1 MVNTIAR
8 HIVTTPNICFGKP
21 RIAGHRITV
30 ADVAIMHLRMGLSL
44 EEIAGKYKLDPA
56 AVYAAMAY
64 YLDHREE
71 IEKRI
76 AKDAAFVAALQRRSR
91 SPRRTRIQTVKNG

>member
-8 HIVTTPNICFGKP
+8 HIVITPNICFGRP

-64 YLDHREE
+64 YCENREE
-71 IEKRI
+71 IDQKIKE
-76 AKDAAFVAALQRRSR
+76 DEEFVAEFK
-91 SPRRTRIQTVKNG
+91 RTHPSVLPKRLRAMKHA